1 MFLTDAEIIELTG
14 KQTPAAQR
22 RALDKMG
29 IRHFV
34 RLDGRPKIVRA
45 WLESNRPERQREV
58 LCLEAIR

>member
-14 KQTPAAQR
+14 KRTPAAQR

-29 IRHFV
+29 IRHFI

-45 WLESNRPERQREV
+45 WIEGNSPEKKREV